1 MADSGPDR
9 MGLRSVAVMS
19 FKHPVARKN
28 PKSRYK
34 TGAERTLAQLMLEM
48 LRRFNYI

>member
-1 MADSGPDR
+1 
-9 MGLRSVAVMS
+9 MS

-28 PKSRYK
+28 LKSRYK

-48 LRRFNYI
+48 FRRFNYI